1 MSIQAGPQQTGN
13 KVLKFIQK
21 ATVVVST
28 VPQEEDFIVGPDRNS
43 VIFMSLAYH
52 ASNRAYLESKSLKKA
67 FLIILVDTDNQN
79 ALGDVNVTAF
89 KREWR
94 VLLAWS
100 FEEAARILETL
111 HVYGAKKAEQVVQG
125 IPTAHDYEAKA
136 KDALTTIKGVN
147 STDVSKLLL
156 KFKSIKGIANA
167 SIAELLEVPSIG
179 AKKARSIFKCFNEKI
194 ER

>member
-1 MSIQAGPQQTGN
+1 MSIQAGPQQDGN
-13 KVLKFIQK
+13 KLLRFIQK
-21 ATVVVST
+21 AKCFVSE

-43 VIFMSLAYH
+43 VIFLSLAYH
-52 ASNRAYLESKSLKKA
+52 ASNRAYLESKGLKKA
-67 FLIILVDTDNQN
+67 FLLLLVDTDNQA

-94 VLLAWS
+94 LLLAWS
-100 FEEAARILETL
+100 NEEAARILETL

-125 IPTAHDYEAKA
+125 IPTAHDYEAKV

-147 STDVSKLLL
+147 STDVTNLLF

-167 SIAELLEVPSIG
+167 SISELLEVPSIG
-179 AKKARSIFKCFNEKI
+179 DKKAKNIFKCFNDNI